1 MRFLFLLLLLILAI
15 SPADAQRRKKKESR
29 ENIPVVAPVVSTLT
43 DTIFNGLEWRNIG
56 PFRGG
61 RSVTSS
67 GVVGKPGVYYMG
79 STGGGIY
86 KTVNDGISWQNISDK
101 FLETGTVGALA
112 VSEKNPNVVVAGM
125 GEHAARGVMTSMGDG
140 VYRST
145 DAGKS
150 WTHIGLDE
158 SRHIGDVAIH
168 PDDHEVIFVAAQG
181 AQFGPGGERGVYRTT
196 DAGKSWER
204 TLYVNETT
212 GCVSLVMDMNNP
224 LVLYAAMWDHQ
235 RKPWTMTSGGP
246 GSGLYK
252 SADGGATWKKMSKG
266 LPEEFGK
273 AGISVSRANS
283 EKVYAVMEAKGEEGG
298 VYRSDDGG
306 DSWNQVSKD
315 RVNIARS
322 WYYMEIFADP
332 QDENTVYVANAPVMK
347 STNGGKSWDRVSTP
361 HGDNHHL
368 WIDPLNNQRMVNSN
382 DGGANVSNDGG
393 KSWSSQQN
401 QATSQF
407 YRVITDNLVPYNVY
421 GGQQDNSAI
430 RITSRTSGRGID
442 WKNWESVAGC
452 ESAFLA
458 FDPDNPT
465 IVYGG
470 CYQGIIEKWFA
481 DSKTAKAIKEYP
493 ELALGNNPA
502 DFKYRFNWNA
512 PIISSP
518 HDRNTIYHAGNV
530 VFKTTDGGM
539 SWSEVSPDLTR
550 NEKDKQGPGGGP
562 YTNEA
567 AGGENYNTL
576 MALVES
582 PHEEGVLWAGSD
594 DGLVHLTRNGGVNWT
609 NVTPPNL
616 PEGIINSIEVSPH
629 DSATAY
635 VVVMRY
641 KQMDLKPYIF
651 KTTDYG
657 QTWRPI
663 TNGITGKHTFVRVV
677 REDPGQAGVLYAGTE
692 TGVFLSINGGDS
704 WAPFQLNLPVVPIND
719 LVFQAND
726 LIAATAGRSFWILD
740 DVGALRNLGAD
751 RKAVEMV
758 TPKES
763 HLILGGKQR
772 SAAAGLGENPAAGV
786 TVDYYL
792 QEPGDSSDVTL
803 EVLENGKVIRT
814 YSSKEVKGFKA
825 WPGGPG
831 KPEVLPAKAGFN
843 RFTWDFRRDGLPAVD
858 KVFVY
863 GSYDGTLVAP
873 GTYTLRLKQGEVVTE
888 TTAKVLANPTIKASA
903 ADYAEQQ
910 SILAQV
916 CEAITDLHDSVNK
929 LRSAKDQLS
938 AHKKLLAEK
947 PAAKDV
953 IVLADTLIAHI
964 DAWERE
970 LVQPD
975 QKTFQDV
982 INFHNRLNAELM
994 ELKDYVDGPHP
1005 TVTAGAKARLAD
1017 LTGEWSP
1024 LVVRR
1029 EAILGAEMTAYD
1041 KAFKALGLGAVILD

>member
-1 MRFLFLLLLLILAI
+1 MRHFLLLILI
-15 SPADAQRRKKKESR
+15 FLLITPADAQRRQKKKNR
-29 ENIPVVAPVVSTLT
+29 EAETAAVATSPALT
-43 DTIFNGLEWRNIG
+43 DTVFNGLEWRNIG

-61 RSVTSS
+61 RSVAST

-79 STGGGIY
+79 TTGGGIY
-86 KTVNDGISWQNISDK
+86 KTLNDGISWENVSDG

-140 VYRST
+140 VYRSVN
-145 DAGKS
+145 AGKS

-158 SRHIGDVAIH
+158 SRHISDVVIH

-181 AQFGPGGERGVYRTT
+181 AQFGPGGERGVYRTA
-196 DAGKSWER
+196 DAGKNWER

-235 RKPWTMTSGGP
+235 RKPWTMISGGP
-246 GSGLYK
+246 GSGLYR
-252 SADGGATWKKMSKG
+252 SADGGSNWTKMTDG
-266 LPEEFGK
+266 LPAAFGK

-283 EKVYAVMEAKGEEGG
+283 ERVYAVLEAEGQEGG

-306 DSWNQVSKD
+306 DSWSQVSKD

-347 STNGGKSWDRVSTP
+347 STDGGKSWSRVGTP

-368 WIDPLNNQRMVNSN
+368 WIDPDNNRRMINSN

-407 YRVITDNLVPYNVY
+407 YRVITDNLAPYNVY

-430 RITSRTSGRGID
+430 RIASRTSGRGID

-458 FDPDNPT
+458 FDPDRPDV
-465 IVYGG
+465 VYGG

-493 ELALGNNPA
+493 ELALGNVPA

-518 HDRNTIYHAGNV
+518 HDRSTIYHAGNV
-530 VFKTTDGGM
+530 VFKTTDGGV
-539 SWSEVSPDLTR
+539 SWEVVSPDLTR
-550 NEKDKQGPGGGP
+550 NEKYKQGPGGGP

-576 MALVES
+576 AALVES
-582 PHEEGVLWAGSD
+582 PHEQGVLWAGSD
-594 DGLVHLTRNGGVNWT
+594 DGLVHLTRDGGANWT
-609 NVTPPNL
+609 NVTPAGL
-616 PEGIINSIEVSPH
+616 PEGIVNSIEVSPH
-629 DSATAY
+629 DPATAY
-635 VVVMRY
+635 IAVMRY

-657 QTWRPI
+657 KSWRKVI
-663 TNGITGKHTFVRVV
+663 HGISGKHTFVRVV
-677 REDPGQAGVLYAGTE
+677 REDPGREGVLVAGTE
-692 TGVFLSINGGDS
+692 TGIFLSVDGGANWS
-704 WAPFQLNLPVVPIND
+704 PFQLNLPVVPVND

-726 LIAATAGRSFWILD
+726 LVAATAGRSFWILD
-740 DVGALRNLGAD
+740 DVGALRTLGEA
-751 RKAVEMV
+751 RSVAEVFA
-758 TPKES
+758 PKES

-772 SAAAGLGENPAAGV
+772 SSGSGIGENPAAGV
-786 TVDYYL
+786 TIDYFL
-792 QEPGDSSDVTL
+792 PVPGDSAEVTL
-803 EVLENGKVIRT
+803 EVLENNEVIRT
-814 YSSKEVKGFKA
+814 YSSTEKEGFSS

-831 KPEVLPAKAGFN
+831 KPETLPAQAGYN
-843 RFTWDFRRDGLPAVD
+843 RFTWDFRREGLPAVD

-863 GSYDGTLVAP
+863 GSYEGTLVAP
-873 GTYTLRLKQGEVVTE
+873 GSYTLRLRQGDTVSK
-888 TTAKVLANPTIKASA
+888 TTAEVLANPAIEATRA
-903 ADYAEQQ
+903 AYAEQQ
-910 SILAQV
+910 QVLA
-916 CEAITDLHDSVNK
+916 EISGTITDLHDSVTK
-929 LRSAKDQLS
+929 LRSAKSQLG
-938 AHKKLLAEK
+938 AHKKLLADK
-947 PAAKDV
+947 PAASEV

-994 ELKDYVDGPHP
+994 QLKGYVDGPHP

-1017 LTGEWSP
+1017 LLAEWRP
-1024 LVVRR
+1024 LAARR
-1029 EAILGAEMTAYD
+1029 EAIIGTELAAYD
-1041 KAFKALGLGAVILD
+1041 RAFKALNLGAVILD